1 MSFIKKILII
11 FIFLLP
17 VSNSFGAM
25 VSLVQSK
32 SGLDDDGGNIPNALD
47 FNDDGTK
54 MFIVY
59 QQSGDTYSYVNEYI
73 LSSPFNVS
81 TASYAGNSERC
92 FLDNTG
98 GDTDFGPKTR
108 VFGIDFSKD
117 GMKLFVARGNTGGDD
132 NDDKFL
138 GLI

>member
-11 FIFLLP
+11 IFFLIP

-32 SGLDDDGGNIPNALD
+32 SGLDDGGGNTPNALD

-59 QQSGDTYSYVNEYI
+59 
-73 LSSPFNVS
+73 LS
-81 TASYAGNSERC
+81 
-92 FLDNTG
+92 
-98 GDTDFGPKTR
+98 
-108 VFGIDFSKD
+108 
-117 GMKLFVARGNTGGDD
+117 
-132 NDDKFL
+132 
-138 GLI
+138 LIHI